1 VKALTIANLK
11 GGVGKTTICVNLGA
25 ALARSG
31 RVLLIDTDPQG
42 HLAAIF
48 NVKPRVTFHNLMIDG
63 LKPEECWEEVRPNLF
78 AIFSTKTT
86 VATEQLLVSAIARER
101 VLAERMKMVNEFD
114 FILIDTAPSI
124 SVIQQNA
131 IYYSRNL
138 LIPVEMDFLSL
149 IGARQ
154 IVDISSA
161 LREHLGIE
169 YSILGIVPTFVDARK
184 LMTDAVLGELQRQ
197 YGDRGIPI
205 LPPIRVDSNL
215 AKAAARH
222 QTIFE
227 YDRNSR
233 AAHDFLKVAEEIRR
247 LAR

>member
-1 VKALTIANLK
+1 MKIGVTGNP
-11 GGVGKTTICVNLGA
+11 GVGKTTCCVNLGA
-25 ALARSG
+25 ALAQGGS

-48 NVKPRVTFHNLMIDG
+48 NAKPKLTFHNLMIDG
-63 LKPEECWEEVRPNLF
+63 VKPEECWEQVRPNLYC
-78 AIFSTKTT
+78 IFSTKTT
-86 VATEQLLVSAIARER
+86 VATEHLLVGTIARER
-101 VLAERMKMVNEFD
+101 VLAERMKWVNAFD
-114 FILIDTAPSI
+114 YVLIDTAPSI

-138 LIPVEMDFLSL
+138 LIPVDMDFLSL

-154 IVDISSA
+154 IVDLSSA
-161 LREHLGIE
+161 LREYLEIE
-169 YSILGIVPTFVDARK
+169 YSILGIIPTFVDARK
-184 LMTDAVLGELQRQ
+184 LMTDAVLGELRRQ
-197 YGDRGIPI
+197 YGERGVPI
-205 LPPIRVDSNL
+205 LPPIRVDSNV

-233 AAHDFLKVAEEIRR
+233 AAQDFLKVAEEIRR
-247 LAR
+247 LTK